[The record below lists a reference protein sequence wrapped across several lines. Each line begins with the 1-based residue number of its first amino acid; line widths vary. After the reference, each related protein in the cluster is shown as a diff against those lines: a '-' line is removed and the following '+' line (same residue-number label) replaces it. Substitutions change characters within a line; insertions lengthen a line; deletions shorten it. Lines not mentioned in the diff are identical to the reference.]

1 MQNGAADVPDDNAQ
15 ALQIDAYTKEIEE
28 IADMLDALKD
38 ELERKERLLIKVE
51 ETLEDTEKVLEKKI
65 QSIVEKDEKVKKIE
79 DILKRKEEDMRIQE
93 EELQTNAALEYL
105 SFRERE
111 DEISER
117 MAEITDKE
125 STIKSH
131 LTMEEMDQQIKD
143 REEFLKQI
151 EERIKEAGTK
161 EAATTGNVD
170 PRLME
175 EIEQREDEIRE
186 RAEDLQDM
194 QNRLINMEEELR
206 DREEE
211 LMLRTREIREHAGGE
226 GAAGAATAAG
236 GAPDPQLTQE
246 LQRKELEIQQLKKK
260 LTVTGKETKD
270 SKKNLEEMEIQLK
283 EREEELRYKENE
295 IDEER
300 KKLQEQIG
308 MDKGELA
315 QLMAN
320 EQEIKYQIEREIKKK
335 ERELQDKITR
345 KSDLR
350 IQPLLKK
357 IELLTKRNE
366 ELETLEDDLEG
377 KRADLEMREMQL
389 RERFEEI
396 SFGEEKLGKREER
409 LMNERM
415 SLEEERK
422 KAKSA
427 GKGGDYEL
435 MEEELRLKNEELRQV
450 EEQLS
455 EREQFLREKEQE
467 MKRMESKVINAE
479 LDMEF
484 AVEKEKD
491 AAKIKTGV
499 RRLDDLLYGGLPLS
513 SNIFIYGP
521 PFTGKLVLLNLFV
534 SESLRKGIPGVF
546 ILTDKTPSEIREGLK
561 LVLPK
566 VDVYEKKGLLKYVDA
581 YSRSMD
587 IDKEE
592 ANTVYVDKATNLDEI
607 SLAVSN
613 LQDEI
618 SKEHKHHKIA
628 FHSVST
634 IMAYTDAMT
643 TFRFLQN
650 LTSRNK
656 RSKAITMYCMDHGMF
671 KDSEVQ
677 TLKHLMNGIIEFKID
692 DLKSYM
698 RVEGIGDVRTRGWIE
713 YSHTTKSL
721 NLKGSF
727 AVDHIR

>member
-38 ELERKERLLIKVE
+38 ELERKESLLIKVE

-117 MAEITDKE
+117 MAELTGKE
-125 STIKSH
+125 RTISTH
-131 LTMEEMDQQIKD
+131 LTIEELDETLKE
-143 REEFLKQI
+143 REEILKDL
-151 EERIKEAGTK
+151 EERIKEGKTV
-161 EAATTGNVD
+161 EAQQTGSVD
-170 PRLME
+170 PKLLEDLERREE
-175 EIEQREDEIRE
+175 EIRD
-186 RAEDLQDM
+186 RAETLQDM
-194 QNRLINMEEELR
+194 QDRLLMMEEELR

-211 LMLRTREIREHAGGE
+211 FILHTQNGE
-226 GAAGAATAAG
+226 VAAQAAPG
-236 GAPDPQLTQE
+236 GAPDPE
-246 LQRKELEIQQLKKK
+246 LKLELERKDLEIRQLKKK
-260 LTVTGKETKD
+260 IVERSKEN
-270 SKKNLEEMEIQLK
+270 KNTSAQIDEMELKLK
-283 EREEELRYKENE
+283 EREEELNYREHELN
-295 IDEER
+295 EER
-300 KKLQEQIG
+300 DKLQNQLG
-308 MDKGELA
+308 MDKSELA
-315 QLMAN
+315 QIVAN

-335 ERELQDKITR
+335 ERELQEKIER
-345 KSDLR
+345 KFELR
-350 IQPLLKK
+350 SQPLLKK
-357 IELLTKRNE
+357 IELLSKRNE

-377 KRADLEMREMQL
+377 KRADLEMREVQL

-396 SFGEEKLGKREER
+396 SFGEEKLAKREER
-409 LMNERM
+409 LMDERM
-415 SLEEERK
+415 MLEEERK
-422 KAKSA
+422 KSKSA

-435 MEEELRLKNEELRQV
+435 IEEELRLKNEEMRQV
-450 EEQLS
+450 EERLE

-491 AAKIKTGV
+491 VSKVKTGV
-499 RRLDDLLYGGLPLS
+499 RRLDDLLYGGLPLN
-513 SNIFIYGP
+513 SNIFVYGP
-521 PFTGKLVLLNLFV
+521 PFTGKLVLMNLFL
-534 SESLRKGIPGVF
+534 SESLRKGVPAVF
-546 ILTDKTPSEIREGLK
+546 VLTDKTPSEIREGLK

-581 YSRSMD
+581 YSKSMD
-587 IDKEE
+587 IEVEE
-592 ANTVYVDKATNLDEI
+592 ANTVYVEKATNLDEI
-607 SLAVSN
+607 SMAVSKI
-613 LQDEI
+613 Q
-618 SKEHKHHKIA
+618 KEFTKDHKYHKIA
-628 FHSVST
+628 FHSIST

-656 RSKAITMYCMDHGMF
+656 RAKATTMYCMDHGMF
-671 KDSEVQ
+671 KDSDVQ
-677 TLKHLMNGIIEFKID
+677 TLKHLMKGIIEFKID
-692 DLKSYM
+692 DLKAYL